1 MLSGLLFIFLPLVVG
16 YLISTSNQSLLGLLN
31 KLCSHTVLF
40 ILFLMGLSIADMEGL
55 GANVQN
61 ILTVTATFFIAISLC
76 NLMVLPFID
85 KVMPLKV
92 EGKQNK
98 LPLLQMASESL
109 KLVFIVALGVI
120 VGLLLPGYWAWVHTA
135 SEWTLFVLLF
145 FIGIQLRNSGLT
157 LKEILIN
164 KQGITIAAVIV
175 ITSWIGG
182 MIAATLLDLPLMQGL
197 AMGSGFGWYSLTGIL
212 ISDSFGPM
220 YGSASLIIELLRELL
235 ALIFIPVL
243 IKSRPC
249 TAIGFAGATAMDFTL
264 PIIQTTGGIR
274 CVPVAIVSGF
284 LLSLLVPV
292 CILAFAGFIG

>member
-1 MLSGLLFIFLPLVVG
+1 
-16 YLISTSNQSLLGLLN
+16 
-31 KLCSHTVLF
+31 
-40 ILFLMGLSIADMEGL
+40 
-55 GANVQN
+55 
-61 ILTVTATFFIAISLC
+61 
-76 NLMVLPFID
+76 
-85 KVMPLKV
+85 
-92 EGKQNK
+92 
-98 LPLLQMASESL
+98 
-109 KLVFIVALGVI
+109 
-120 VGLLLPGYWAWVHTA
+120 
-135 SEWTLFVLLF
+135 
-145 FIGIQLRNSGLT
+145 
-157 LKEILIN
+157 
-164 KQGITIAAVIV
+164 
-175 ITSWIGG
+175 
-182 MIAATLLDLPLMQGL
+182 MQGL